1 MAVSR
6 QGSPLRDAILVAGIV
21 LATSLVVVCTLWM
34 HSVRALSG
42 QVRHHLVE
50 IASIAARMVD
60 GDLHRSFTS
69 PRQEETEAYRNA
81 VAALRRV
88 QQSATDVCYIY
99 TIIRR
104 EGRVHFVLDT
114 AEPGDANG
122 DGTDDH
128 SYIMQRYDGY
138 DPEMVAAFR
147 NKCAIASARPYADRW
162 GTFISGYAPFYD
174 SDGEFV
180 GLVGVDLELDD
191 YRRQLAAV
199 DRAALC
205 AIAGAAVLAAGI
217 ATLVWWVRRD
227 ASWTE
232 LRYRMIF
239 DSSTDGLVVF
249 DAGGRIVEANPT
261 ACRMHGYSREELINL
276 PGDAIIPPEL
286 YANIGQSR
294 DRCAGSGR
302 FQREVECVRSDG
314 TRLLAEVDGVVMPL
328 AGRPHLLVIIRDI
341 SERRQAEEE
350 LRDRTSALEAA
361 NASLKELQHAA
372 EAASRA
378 KSEFLAN
385 MSHELRTPLTA
396 ILGYAELL
404 RAPSG
409 SAAVEAAAET
419 IRRNGEFLIEIIN
432 DILDLSRIEAG
443 RLQIRELA
451 VSPLGLL
458 EEVVTLMRV
467 RADDARLPLA
477 VRQIGDVPSSVLT
490 DPVRL
495 RQILINLIGNAIKF
509 TSEGHVDATVGWTPD
524 PGGRSGT
531 LDFEVADTGIGMS
544 ADLVGRLFDPF
555 TQGDASTR
563 RRYHGTGLGLAI
575 SRRLAQMLGGDITV
589 CSRLGKG
596 SRFRVSLGV
605 MVASRKTAGC
615 LPAGES
621 GPPCKRQESP
631 PIALD
636 CRILL
641 AEDGPDNQ
649 RLLSFLLREA
659 GAEVEVVENGQLA
672 LERVKTS
679 MAASCGDGVRAFDL
693 VLMDLQM
700 PVMDGYESTRRLRQ
714 AGYDGPIVAISAHAM
729 SDAIEQAMES
739 GFNAYLTK
747 PITRDR
753 LLQGVASAMQ
763 GQPVA
768 GLVRIGPP
776 TDTSVPTHTYTCAAP
791 LRH

>member
-6 QGSPLRDAILVAGIV
+6 QGSPLRDAILIAGIV
-21 LATSLVVVCTLWM
+21 LATSLLVVCTLWM

-50 IASIAARMVD
+50 MASIAARMVD
-60 GDLHRSFTS
+60 GDLHRSFTT
-69 PRQEETEAYRNA
+69 PRQEETKAYREA
-81 VAALRRV
+81 VAALRLV
-88 QQSATDVCYIY
+88 QQSVSDVCYIY
-99 TIIRR
+99 TVIQH

-114 AEPGDANG
+114 AEAGDANG

-128 SYIMQRYDGY
+128 SYIMQLYDGY
-138 DPEMVAAFR
+138 DPEMIAAFNNR
-147 NKCAIASARPYADRW
+147 CAMASVRPYADRW
-162 GTFISGYAPFYD
+162 GTFISGFAPFYD
-174 SDGEFV
+174 SSGEFV
-180 GLVGVDLELDD
+180 GLAGVDLELDD
-191 YRRQLAAV
+191 YHRQMAVV

-205 AIAGAAVLAAGI
+205 AIAGATILAAGI
-217 ATLVWWVRRD
+217 GTLVWWVRRD

-239 DSSTDGLVVF
+239 DSATDGLIVF
-249 DAGGRIVEANPT
+249 DSDGRIVEANPT

-302 FQREVECVRSDG
+302 FHREVECVRRDG
-314 TRLLAEVDGVVMPL
+314 TRLLTEVDGVVIPF
-328 AGRPHLLVIIRDI
+328 AGRPHLLMIIRDI
-341 SERRQAEEE
+341 SERRQAEED
-350 LRDRTSALEAA
+350 LRDRSSALEAA
-361 NASLKELQHAA
+361 NASLKELQHLA

-396 ILGYAELL
+396 IP
-404 RAPSG
+404 PSG
-409 SAAVEAAAET
+409 TVSVEEVAET
-419 IRRNGEFLIEIIN
+419 IRRNGEFLIEIVN

-443 RLQIRELA
+443 KLEIRELA

-458 EEVVTLMRV
+458 EEVATLMRV
-467 RADDARLPLA
+467 RANDARLPLA
-477 VRQIGDVPSSVLT
+477 VRQIGEVPSRVLT

-509 TSEGHVDATVGWTPD
+509 TTEGHIEATVGWTAE

-531 LDFEVADTGIGMS
+531 LEFEVADTGIGMS

-555 TQGDASTR
+555 TQGDASTS

-575 SRRLAQMLGGDITV
+575 SQRLAQMLGGDICV
-589 CSRLGKG
+589 SSRLGKG
-596 SRFRVSLGV
+596 SRFRVN
-605 MVASRKTAGC
+605 VAATVANRKTAVSS
-615 LPAGES
+615 AVDDS
-621 GPPCKRQESP
+621 GPPCKRKEGP
-631 PIALD
+631 PVALD

-659 GAEVEVVENGQLA
+659 GAEVEVAENGQLA
-672 LERVKTS
+672 LERVKHS

-693 VLMDLQM
+693 ILMDLQM
-700 PVMDGYESTRRLRQ
+700 PVMDGYEATRRLRQ

-747 PITRDR
+747 PITRDG

-763 GQPVA
+763 RESGAGPVKISP
-768 GLVRIGPP
+768 RSEPSP
-776 TDTSVPTHTYTCAAP
+776 VPTYTCTAP
-791 LRH
+791 LRY